1 MKMKKQTF
9 LIIAV
14 FFVIL
19 VGGFLVVKERSWWK
33 EEILPT
39 PTPTVALPP
48 IEESVEID
56 LLPRDDKRAVILKIS
71 RIPEGVKTVEYEIT
85 YEAKSGLPKGVI
97 GKIELKEKE
106 DSISREIVLGTCSR
120 NVCVY
125 DEGVGKISLALVF
138 TGDKGSQSFKKDY
151 EL

>member
-1 MKMKKQTF
+1 MKKNYLIAAGLILSLVLLF
-9 LIIAV
+9 LIFKMIGS
-14 FFVIL
+14 
-19 VGGFLVVKERSWWK
+19 GGRK
-33 EEILPT
+33 EEGVLPT
-39 PTPTVALPP
+39 PIPTVTLPP

-85 YEAKSGLPKGVI
+85 YEAKSGLSKGVI

-125 DEGVGKISLALVF
+125 DENVRKVNLALRF
-138 TGDKGSQSFKKDY
+138 TGPSGSRSFQKEY
-151 EL
+151 EF